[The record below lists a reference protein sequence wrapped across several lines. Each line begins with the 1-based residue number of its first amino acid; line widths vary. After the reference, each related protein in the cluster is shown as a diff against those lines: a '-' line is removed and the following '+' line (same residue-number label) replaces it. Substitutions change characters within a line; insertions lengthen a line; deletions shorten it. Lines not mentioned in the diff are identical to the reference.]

1 MVMLDVDVVVGLVV
15 DDDDDDDD
23 DDGGGGILGGA
34 FLYDELTT

>member
-15 DDDDDDDD
+15 DDDDD